1 MNRDKGLV
9 LLDLDSYTL
18 PGIAGEVV
26 TAMAKN
32 NLIRDEDRIPIM
44 NTLLLKHESDRKTD
58 GKNDWSYILEDFQR
72 PDDQETEL
80 TTVEISENLKSKD
93 ELKNVSS
100 SHFLQRQNSIEN
112 PKNRPRIMDR
122 IPDDAE
128 ASMVLVGKLDF
139 LEQPVMAFVRLSE
152 GRDLGEV
159 VSLPIPVRFI
169 FILLGPDDINLDYH
183 EIGRSIS
190 TLMSNVHFHN
200 QAYLAD
206 TKRDLLR

>member
-1 MNRDKGLV
+1 MFHQVMVFQTQDSIFRGFRHENSRNFVCVELV
-9 LLDLDSYTL
+9 
-18 PGIAGEVV
+18 
-26 TAMAKN
+26 
-32 NLIRDEDRIPIM
+32 EDH
-44 NTLLLKHESDRKTD
+44 LKA
-58 GKNDWSYILEDFQR
+58 
-72 PDDQETEL
+72 
-80 TTVEISENLKSKD
+80 
-93 ELKNVSS
+93 
-100 SHFLQRQNSIEN
+100 HFLQRQDSITN

-190 TLMSNVHFHN
+190 TLMSNVQFHN